1 MFNYTVFAGFKI
13 ISQGNIEEVA
23 IATKKYLKKEDD
35 VRLLIF
41 SDLSGK
47 QMDLDLSGADKD
59 VIDRLSVYKAAEA
72 SVSVSGPGRPKI
84 GVKPRE
90 VSLLPLHWEWL
101 STQSGGASATIRR
114 LVDEKMKAPTPKD
127 KIKQTQ
133 ESVYTFLNSIAGDL
147 TNFEDAI
154 RFLYRQDEAKFKDA
168 IADWPKD
175 LKKHTLTLSRGVF

>member
-1 MFNYTVFAGFKI
+1 MFNYTVFDSFKLI
-13 ISQGNIEEVA
+13 AQGNIEEVA
-23 IATKKYLKKEDD
+23 IATKKYLKKEPTA
-35 VRLLIF
+35 RILIF

-47 QMDLDLSGADKD
+47 QMDLDLSGTDKD
-59 VIDRLSVYKAAEA
+59 AIERLNVYKTAETTTA
-72 SVSVSGPGRPKI
+72 SISPGRPKM

-90 VSLLPLHWEWL
+90 ISLMPIHWEWL

-114 LVDEKMKAPTPKD
+114 LVDAKMKATTPKD

-147 TNFEDAI
+147 KNFEDAI
-154 RFLYRQDEAKFKDA
+154 RYLYRQDEGKFKEA

-175 LKKHTLTLSRGVF
+175 LKKHTLALSSSAF